1 MQPAPNSESCL
12 IAALGYPIWIVALVA
27 LFTDVQHNRFVRFH
41 AVQALLYTI
50 AWLVVFM
57 VLRILLSWR
66 VLILQPLLVLGWLG
80 LSLYYAYRAYQ
91 GEVFSIPV
99 VSQFTSRFGGSES

>member
-27 LFTDVQHNRFVRFH
+27 LFTDVQDNRFIRFH

-57 VLRILLSWR
+57 VLRIVLSYR
-66 VLILQPLLVLGWLG
+66 VLSIQPLLVLGWLG

-99 VSQFTSRFGGSES
+99 VSQFASRFGGSES